1 MLNLQ
6 IGAGTLYIANKKFL
20 NKAKFAYLKT
30 KTNKRTQG
38 DRLIITLVLFSNLA
52 ADEAVAQCFAHI
64 NNGTK

>member
-6 IGAGTLYIANKKFL
+6 IGAGTLYIADKKFL

-38 DRLIITLVLFSNLA
+38 DRLIITLVLFILSKENNL
-52 ADEAVAQCFAHI
+52 ELVY
-64 NNGTK
+64 

>member
-38 DRLIITLVLFSNLA
+38 DRLIITLVLFY
-52 ADEAVAQCFAHI
+52 F
-64 NNGTK
+64 K